1 MKIYIYKLLIAVF
14 FFYILFEL
22 TIGTRID
29 YYTNKINIFSDGQ
42 SRNEFKEKIMSE
54 IKKGTKK
61 ENLFTN
67 EEKVLISDF
76 INKINK
82 ELNLKKE

>member
-14 FFYILFEL
+14 FFYVLFEL

-29 YYTNKINIFSDGQ
+29 YYTNKINFFSDEQ
-42 SRNEFKEKIMSE
+42 SRNELKEKIKSE
-54 IKKGTKK
+54 IKKGIEK
-61 ENLFTN
+61 ENLFTD

-76 INKINK
+76 INKVNK
-82 ELNLKKE
+82 ELNLKNK

>member
-14 FFYILFEL
+14 FFYVLFEL

-29 YYTNKINIFSDGQ
+29 YYTNKINFFSDEQ
-42 SRNEFKEKIMSE
+42 SRNELKEKIKSE
-54 IKKGTKK
+54 IKKGIEK
-61 ENLFTN
+61 ENLFTD

-76 INKINK
+76 INKVNK
-82 ELNLKKE
+82 ELNLKNI

>member
-14 FFYILFEL
+14 FFYVLFEL

-29 YYTNKINIFSDGQ
+29 YYTSKINFFSDEQ
-42 SRNEFKEKIMSE
+42 SRNELKEKIKSE
-54 IKKGTKK
+54 IKKGIEK
-61 ENLFTN
+61 ENLFTD

-76 INKINK
+76 INKVNK
-82 ELNLKKE
+82 ELNLKNK